1 MPNVYTA
8 KIVLKILQKT
18 NFIIVSQRGSHI
30 KLKGLRHGK
39 ILTVIVPNHKELAK
53 GTFNSILKQAEM
65 TNFEFEELLKK
76 R

>member
-8 KIVLKILQKT
+8 KIVLRILQKA

-39 ILTVIVPNHKELAK
+39 ILKSFIKNQSLPQSQFFFWL
-53 GTFNSILKQAEM
+53 
-65 TNFEFEELLKK
+65 
-76 R
+76 